1 MAEIRLHGALGARFG
16 EEHWFDV
23 ASPREVLRA
32 LAVNFPDFP
41 EAIKDGHYQ
50 ILRGEIDLDLDEL
63 DLRGQAP
70 IHIVPVA
77 QGAGGGRGKAVLGV
91 ALAGAA
97 VIATGGTA
105 AGLSATAFTALGS
118 TVSWGNI
125 ALFGATMALTGISQ
139 MMAKPPALSGPAS
152 GRSESLPSHMFNG
165 PVNLTEQGAPLPL
178 IYGRVR
184 VGSIAVS
191 GSISTEDVSPTE
203 ASVGG
208 GSTGSPPGLTSVVI
222 NTVPNG
228 EGGVVYEATIEFTDS
243 RIDPAAQPSWF
254 RVEYSYADS
263 GSESNLTVT
272 QNATPSTATYV
283 TSESG
288 SFWRLVVPINGA
300 HYSSDFT
307 VLAGAQAGGPFDL
320 TVGTRKSDYMPP
332 SESGS
337 N

>member
-23 ASPREVLRA
+23 ASPREALRA

-41 EAIKDGHYQ
+41 ETIKDGHYQ

-152 GRSESLPSHMFNG
+152 GRSENLPSHMFNG

-191 GSISTEDVSPTE
+191 GSISTEDISLSGETG
-203 ASVGG
+203 VGG
-208 GSTGSPPGLTSVVI
+208 GSTGSPPGLTSVQVSG
-222 NTVPNG
+222 VQNG
-228 EGGVVYEATIEFTDS
+228 ESVDYFATIEF
-243 RIDPAAQPSWF
+243 IDARVNTGAQASWF
-254 RVEYSYADS
+254 RVEWTYADT
-263 GSESNLTVT
+263 GSESNPTVT
-272 QNATPSTATYV
+272 SEATPSSATLITPAGADAY
-283 TSESG
+283 
-288 SFWRLVVPINGA
+288 WRLVVPINGA
-300 HYSSDFT
+300 HYSSPFT
-307 VLAGAQAGGPFDL
+307 VKAGSQPGGPFSIL
-320 TVGTRKSDYMPP
+320 VGTRRPDAIPQ
-332 SESGS
+332 EIGS